1 MATVTVVLPGD
12 TISSDVLPIPS
23 NPNLALKL
31 GPGLRHVP
39 PSTIRSTIAG
49 TLCVDQK
56 KNAIWVENNSGRVIN
71 YLLALRRE
79 ILILTCSP
87 TQYIPQSNDLIIATV
102 HHSSTDV
109 YHCSITPHTVYA
121 LLPQLAFEG
130 ATKKTRPQ
138 LNHGNLI
145 YARIL
150 HASKHTEPEIVCYN
164 PSTGKSEGMGELK
177 GGMVFD
183 VSLGMARRLL
193 MTKQR
198 EDGRVAVLEELGE
211 KVAFEIAVGRNGKV
225 WVKAGGVKETLM
237 VGKALMET
245 DGQGLSVEEQVKMV
259 RKMLRQI

>member
-1 MATVTVVLPGD
+1 MATATVVLPGQN
-12 TISSDVLPIPS
+12 ISPDVLPVPS
-23 NPNLALKL
+23 NPKLPLKL

-39 PSTIRSTIAG
+39 PSTITSTVAG
-49 TLCVDQK
+49 SLCVDQK
-56 KNAIWVENNSGRVIN
+56 RNAIWVENNSGR
-71 YLLALRRE
+71 
-79 ILILTCSP
+79 
-87 TQYIPQSNDLIIATV
+87 YIPQPNDLVIATV

-109 YHCSITPHTVYA
+109 FHCSITPHTAYA

-145 YARIL
+145 YARVL

-183 VSLGMARRLL
+183 ISLGMARRLL

-198 EDGRVAVLEELGE
+198 EQGKIAVLEELGE

-237 VGKALMET
+237 VGRALLET
-245 DGQGLSVEEQVKMV
+245 DGQGLGIEEQVKLV
-259 RKMLRQI
+259 KKMLRQV